1 MFNTILVH
9 PLFNLLALIY
19 AVVPGHDFGLAVIIL
34 TVAIRLLLWP
44 VVTKQLHSQK
54 AMQELSPEIAKVRA
68 KAKGDKQLESKLLM
82 ELYKEKEISPFA
94 SLIPLIV
101 QLPLLLALFVVLRN
115 IIKPGEIA
123 QLAYGPI
130 KQLAAIKEILANSD
144 VFKPTLFGIVNLAR
158 PSVWLALIAAG
169 TQYFQAKQLA
179 PQAAADP
186 STRAITSVTTL
197 AFPILTGAI
206 ALSLPA
212 ALPLY
217 WIVTSG
223 IAIFQQKLI
232 LQQDV
237 EEMEGKGKSK

>member
-19 AVVPGHDFGLAVIIL
+19 AVVPGHDFGLAVIVL
-34 TVAIRLLLWP
+34 TALVRFALWP
-44 VVTKQLHSQK
+44 VITKQLHSQR
-54 AMQELSPEIAKVRA
+54 AMQELAPEVAKVRV
-68 KAKGDKQLESKLLM
+68 KAKGDKTLESKLLM

-101 QLPLLLALFVVLRN
+101 QLPLLLALFVVLKD

-123 QLAYGPI
+123 HLVYSP
-130 KQLAAIKEILANSD
+130 LRNFSAIKAVLDNSQA
-144 VFKPTLFGIVNLAR
+144 FKPTLFGIINLAK
-158 PSVWLALIAAG
+158 PNLVLALIAAG
-169 TQYFQAKQLA
+169 TQYFQAKQLMPKNA
-179 PQAAADP
+179 DRSTQAVNSA
-186 STRAITSVTTL
+186 TTII
-197 AFPILTGAI
+197 FPILTGLI

-223 IAIFQQKLI
+223 IALVQQRMI
-232 LQQDV
+232 LQRDV
-237 EEMEGKGKSK
+237 VEMEATK